1 MKQRSRSRIAYLFPS
16 SPIFGAYRIPLFE
29 ELYCRLADD
38 FILIAEKQQRDPN
51 SKIAVKAG
59 SFPRLLLNSTRHDI
73 SRRHDEGTETPFGV
87 TVTPGLVPALLRL
100 RPKAVISNNFSTWT
114 LASLM
119 LGFPTI
125 VFWEGTPHTERTVK
139 PWRARLRRG
148 MVRHSRAFV
157 ANGKL
162 SKQYLVEGL
171 GANPDLVFEGG
182 MGPELPPPNLA
193 RSMPRDRPAGSPL
206 RFLFV
211 GRLVRLKGGDTL
223 LRAAAALKERVGPD
237 MPFEVWF
244 QGDGPEWAPLE
255 RLTRNLGL
263 KTHVTFLGSTL
274 AHEVWRSYAQTDV
287 FVLPTYQD
295 NWPLVIPEAMFM
307 AMPILLSH
315 HAGSTVDLIMEGQN
329 GYTFD
334 PADHEQLAE
343 RMETYLRNPDSV
355 RRHGVKSRE
364 LAGRYTP
371 ERVAESYINA
381 LNCISRRPQTIAWP
395 AGKFASRPGGARD
408 LDVPER

>member
-1 MKQRSRSRIAYLFPS
+1 MKQKSRPRIAYLFPT
-16 SPIFGAYRIPLFE
+16 SPNFGAFRVPLFE
-29 ELYCRLADD
+29 ELYRRLGDD

-59 SFPRLLLNSTRHDI
+59 SFPRLLLNSTRYDI

-87 TVTPGLVPALLRL
+87 NVTPGLVSALLRL

-125 VFWEGTPHTERTVK
+125 VFWEGSPHTERTVK

-148 MVRHSRAFV
+148 IVRHSRAFV

-182 MGPELPPPNLA
+182 MGPELPPPDLA

-211 GRLVRLKGGDTL
+211 GQLIKRKGGDTL
-223 LRAAAALKERVGPD
+223 LRAAAALKERVGDD
-237 MPFEVWF
+237 MRFEVWF
-244 QGDGPEWAPLE
+244 QGDGPERTALE
-255 RLTRNLGL
+255 RLTHNLGL
-263 KTHVTFLGSTL
+263 KTHVTFLGSIL

-295 NWPLVIPEAMFM
+295 NWPLVVPEAMFM

-334 PADHEQLAE
+334 PTDHEQLAA

-371 ERVAESYINA
+371 ERVADSYIIA
-381 LNCISRRPQTIAWP
+381 LNCISGLSLQPSSP
-395 AGKFASRPGGARD
+395 DVVLSR
-408 LDVPER
+408 